1 MERER
6 KWERIP
12 KIVWIVLLCNFHNFS
27 GNKQRKTDLLSENG
41 LVKSAQSINS
51 SLVVGDEI
59 ADHRKSTHRRW
70 DELRSLSFL
79 RWDQIDFERI
89 FWDEL
94 TKMSFPFCILILDF
108 ILTIGNFEISSI
120 KGCDRMR
127 WKMFKFG
134 TKISV
139 E

>member
-6 KWERIP
+6 KRERIP

-27 GNKQRKTDLLSENG
+27 GNKQRKTDLKSENG
-41 LVKSAQSINS
+41 VAKSAQFINS

-59 ADHRKSTHRRW
+59 ADHRKLTHWRW

-79 RWDQIDFERI
+79 RWAQIDFERI

-94 TKMSFPFCILILDF
+94 RFWENFLIVEHEQKYLF
-108 ILTIGNFEISSI
+108 LLYFNFGLCF
-120 KGCDRMR
+120 KG
-127 WKMFKFG
+127 WKFYDIFYG
-134 TKISV
+134 RLW
-139 E
+139 